1 MNPWTPRPVL
11 PVRRKVFISYYRGDR
26 AAVDGFVQYWAGV
39 QNVFIPQIVGA
50 YGEDIINSDDAEY
63 VIGQIR
69 TRYIADSTVTM
80 VLIGSCTHS
89 RRHVD
94 WEIKASLRQG
104 EIYTPNGLLGVI
116 LPYQGNAAWL
126 PPWLEANWNRENRN
140 CYARYYV
147 SPSTPEDLRSWIED
161 SYDAR
166 GGRATFI
173 RNPADTMRYNS
184 QCRSCSITH

>member
-1 MNPWTPRPVL
+1 MNWWTAAPSAPI
-11 PVRRKVFISYYRGDR
+11 RRKVFISYYRGDR
-26 AAVDGFVQYWAGV
+26 TAVDAFVAYWAGV

-69 TRYIADSTVTM
+69 TRHIADSTVTM

-104 EIYTPNGLLGVI
+104 EVYTPNGLLGII
-116 LPYQGNAAWL
+116 LPYQGTTAFL
-126 PPWLEANWNRENRN
+126 PPRFEANWIRENRD
-140 CYARYYV
+140 CYTRYYIA
-147 SPSTPEDLRSWIED
+147 PSMPEELRSWIED
-161 SYDAR
+161 AYGAR
-166 GGRATFI
+166 TTRATFI
-173 RNPADTMRYNS
+173 RNPVETMRYNGR
-184 QCRSCSITH
+184 CRVCSLTH